1 MKPLIF
7 GTVIYLILGI
17 CYAIDFFHV
26 EYEDMVKS
34 QGMKVG
40 KFFALTILTGLLW
53 PLLIVMLAVMDIRG
67 ER

>member
-7 GTVIYLILGI
+7 GIVIYLVLGI
-17 CYAIDFFHV
+17 CYAIDFFHI
-26 EYEDMVKS
+26 EYEDMVEN
-34 QGMKVG
+34 QGRNVG
-40 KFFALTILTGLLW
+40 EFFVLTIFTGLLW